1 MDTRD
6 EYTHVD
12 LEGRAPTYSLGNVFY
27 SFNLWSIAFDGRFDP
42 CFERHLIDTTTG
54 ASAFKADFH
63 VFVIFHRNQGNI
75 AAIGIQKWTNFLEG
89 FLNIFN

>member
-1 MDTRD
+1 MDTPD
-6 EYTHVD
+6 EYTNVD

-27 SFNLWSIAFDGRFDP
+27 SFNLRSIAFDGRFDP
-42 CFERHLIDTTTG
+42 CFERHLIDTTPG
-54 ASAFKADFH
+54 ASAFEADFH

-75 AAIGIQKWTNFLEG
+75 AAIGIQKRTNFLEG